1 MSKRVQIA
9 VIREANLNAKP
20 TETHYLAEGGLQI
33 SRKDAVALKGTTL
46 YYTVMVDLGVITGSD
61 FIPGRDVPVYLTDSD
76 PVLAFQP
83 HFLHWVEP
91 EALINP
97 ETVKPIPLEALMEAT
112 GVVTQE
118 SAPASQVAPEAP
130 AKRRPGR
137 PRKTPAPDPIIP
149 EAAPEPIDNVLE
161 VPVVVEV
168 QVPVVEVPI
177 QISEAPDFE
186 VTAENAPQDD
196 ESTFLIEP
204 TGAPARPAQPEFSF
218 DTDEDE
224 QPAPPPV
231 RNVVENLGFE
241 IEPEE
246 DENPE
251 PADVQGD
258 VSPTVQSD
266 TDDYSG
272 VDTGMFDE

>member
-46 YYTVMVDLGVITGSD
+46 YYKVMVDLGVITGSD
-61 FIPGRDVPVYLTDSD
+61 FILGRDVPVYLTDSD

-83 HFLHWVEP
+83 H
-91 EALINP
+91 LIRMVDS
-97 ETVKPIPLEALMEAT
+97 ETSEVGIPLPNNGIMILNAEKK
-112 GVVTQE
+112 E
-118 SAPASQVAPEAP
+118 STAPAQDTQ

-137 PRKTPAPDPIIP
+137 PRKNPMPDPIIP
-149 EAAPEPIDNVLE
+149 EADPEPVA
-161 VPVVVEV
+161 PVVVEV
-168 QVPVVEVPI
+168 SDV
-177 QISEAPDFE
+177 EAPSDFE
-186 VTAENAPQDD
+186 VAPEDAPQDD

-218 DTDEDE
+218 DEDE

-231 RNVVENLGFE
+231 RIVPENLGFE

-251 PADVQGD
+251 PTDVRD
-258 VSPTVQSD
+258 DISPPVQSD

>member
-1 MSKRVQIA
+1 MSKRVKIA

-46 YYTVMVDLGVITGSD
+46 YYKVMVDLGVITGGD

-91 EALINP
+91 EALINLD
-97 ETVKPIPLEALMEAT
+97 EVKPIPLKTLMEAA

-118 SAPASQVAPEAP
+118 SAPASQVTPEAP
-130 AKRRPGR
+130 VKRRPGR

-149 EAAPEPIDNVLE
+149 EAAPEPIDNAVE
-161 VPVVVEV
+161 VP
-168 QVPVVEVPI
+168 VPVVEVPI
-177 QISEAPDFE
+177 QILETPDFE
-186 VTAENAPQDD
+186 VTAENVPQDD

-246 DENPE
+246 NENPE
-251 PADVQGD
+251 PADVRD
-258 VSPTVQSD
+258 DISPTVQND